1 MNDRDETEMTAE
13 DQLRELE
20 KEFGCLASIA
30 EILSMP
36 ALSLAES
43 LARIVNLLPS
53 AWRSPDK
60 TRAEIAVHEIRVV
73 SDPPNE
79 AIAKDR
85 PGVLERPLISAGREL
100 GAITVAVDLA
110 PHELEALSLTPEP
123 GGTVGFL
130 TSEIRLLETAAD
142 IIAHLVLKNETEKK
156 IAENEQLLESKNA
169 ALKEV
174 FDYIRSEQRSEQE
187 LYRVHLHSVVLPLV
201 LKLRS
206 GSTSSAQRE
215 LVLSSLERAVRGFDL
230 TTERNAE
237 GIAARLTPRE
247 LEIAVA
253 IRNGLSSKEIALT
266 LNLSELTV
274 ERHRHNM
281 RRKLGLAGKPVNLT
295 TYLRSVQSL

>member
-1 MNDRDETEMTAE
+1 MTA
-13 DQLRELE
+13 DDHLRERE

-30 EILSMP
+30 EILSIP

-43 LARIVNLLPS
+43 LTRIVNLLPP
-53 AWRSPDK
+53 AWHNPEK
-60 TRAEIAVHEIRVV
+60 TRAEISVREIHVA
-73 SDPPNE
+73 SDRGGKP
-79 AIAKDR
+79 IQKTG

-100 GAITVAVDLA
+100 GSITVAVDPA
-110 PHELEALSLTPEP
+110 PKGLEGVTLRPEP
-123 GGTVGFL
+123 DGPAGFL
-130 TSEIRLLETAAD
+130 TSEIRLLEAAAD

-156 IAENEQLLESKNA
+156 IAENEQLLETKNA

-174 FDYIRSEQRSEQE
+174 FDFIRSEQRSEQE

-201 LKLRS
+201 LKLKS
-206 GSTSSAQRE
+206 ESTSSARRD
-215 LVLSSLERAVRGFDL
+215 LYLSSLERAVRSFDP
-230 TTERNAE
+230 TTERGGD

-266 LNLSELTV
+266 LNLSGLTV

-295 TYLRSVQSL
+295 TYLRTVQSL